1 LGLCHRTPTIPD
13 FVVANANA
21 NMGMGME
28 MEMAGRK
35 HFPFY
40 FVAGLDK
47 GFPSA

>member
-1 LGLCHRTPTIPD
+1 
-13 FVVANANA
+13 VANANA
-21 NMGMGME
+21 NMGMG